1 MPHINS
7 PPWPTGTT
15 VELYPA
21 AGIAGNG
28 EPATGTDCDR
38 GDGVAGHPSAHS
50 VTFSTSESGPMV
62 ATAVVAGKRRSV
74 RFRLGG

>member
-28 EPATGTDCDR
+28 EPAT
-38 GDGVAGHPSAHS
+38 API
-50 VTFSTSESGPMV
+50 
-62 ATAVVAGKRRSV
+62 ATAVMAWPGTRR
-74 RFRLGG
+74 RTR